1 MGNEDF
7 ATLTLNDFS
16 DDQDIYCNFVG
27 EIDIDTL
34 VGNEDFTTVT
44 LNELSMPQVL
54 SLL

>member
-7 ATLTLNDFS
+7 ATLTLNDFF

-27 EIDIDTL
+27 EIDIETL